1 MNKSR
6 ANFIVILTQ
15 ISFFSNLVSSYV
27 QHNLGDNLELIT
39 KIPFL
44 LLWSVLYIL
53 TFTYIKGLG
62 IARQYYSILFIV
74 LFLTTL
80 GIIIGQRPHNS
91 LYTYLQLFTYL
102 HIFLYLST
110 QSIKSNI
117 LLLGKII
124 LYSVLTYIL
133 FNFINIYRNGNSLYT
148 IGMIQLPLWIFAV
161 LVIFSFNKKIG
172 LLLLVLKCILIYIIY
187 KSAIFEVGIDSVRLQ
202 YLPLGLSV
210 MIILSIFL
218 IWLNLS
224 TTFYLS
230 VFFSLITI
238 FLVYFEEFSQ
248 FFLFENRMTSF
259 LERFHIFLFMLRGS
273 FFFILPQGLGSS
285 LQEFDLSKFDFIG
298 ARALYPPHSGVA
310 VILYDFSIFGVAFL
324 IYVVSK
330 ILKTTITEN
339 ISGPILNTRN
349 LSSKTLLGS
358 HINYFPFSL
367 NQLKLLKWL
376 VISIWLIQN
385 LFYLKGV
392 ITADY
397 FSDDGIVIYMLLY
410 LIVRKSIDEVRLLL
424 ETPSKLLVK

>member
-1 MNKSR
+1 
-6 ANFIVILTQ
+6 
-15 ISFFSNLVSSYV
+15 
-27 QHNLGDNLELIT
+27 
-39 KIPFL
+39 
-44 LLWSVLYIL
+44 
-53 TFTYIKGLG
+53 
-62 IARQYYSILFIV
+62 
-74 LFLTTL
+74 
-80 GIIIGQRPHNS
+80 
-91 LYTYLQLFTYL
+91 
-102 HIFLYLST
+102 
-110 QSIKSNI
+110 
-117 LLLGKII
+117 
-124 LYSVLTYIL
+124 
-133 FNFINIYRNGNSLYT
+133 
-148 IGMIQLPLWIFAV
+148 
-161 LVIFSFNKKIG
+161 
-172 LLLLVLKCILIYIIY
+172 
-187 KSAIFEVGIDSVRLQ
+187 
-202 YLPLGLSV
+202 
-210 MIILSIFL
+210 
-218 IWLNLS
+218 
-224 TTFYLS
+224 
-230 VFFSLITI
+230 
-238 FLVYFEEFSQ
+238 
-248 FFLFENRMTSF
+248 
-259 LERFHIFLFMLRGS
+259 MLRGS